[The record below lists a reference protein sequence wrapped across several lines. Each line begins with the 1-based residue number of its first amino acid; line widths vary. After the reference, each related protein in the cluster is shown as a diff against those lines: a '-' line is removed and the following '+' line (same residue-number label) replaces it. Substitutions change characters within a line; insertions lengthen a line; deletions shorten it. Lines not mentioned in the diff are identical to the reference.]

1 MQIGRPDLSGRS
13 ILVIEG
19 EDPLRELLKNTLE
32 QEGYLVY
39 ATGDGEDALEM
50 ARRFSPYLV
59 ILGLMLPRL
68 ASFAVCRILVQETDA
83 QILVLST
90 ESNEC
95 DRVVYLEMGADDCIV
110 KPFSMRELLARIRAR
125 FRRSPISLA
134 APNYQSPQILSSNK
148 LELNLT
154 SYTASQDG
162 KILELKPREF
172 QLLALLVRNKGRV
185 CTRSYILQN
194 IWRDI
199 DLRSDHTMAV
209 HVRWLREKIEPDP
222 SHPTRIITIRSIGY
236 RFEG

>member
-1 MQIGRPDLSGRS
+1 MSGRS
-13 ILVIEG
+13 ILIIEG
-19 EDPLRELLKNTLE
+19 EDSLRELLKNTLE

-39 ATGDGEDALEM
+39 ATGDGEEALEM
-50 ARRFSPYLV
+50 ARRFSPYLI

-68 ASFAVCRILVQETDA
+68 DSFAVCHILVQETDA

-110 KPFSMRELLARIRAR
+110 KPFSMRELLARIRDK
-125 FRRSPISLA
+125 FRRSPISLTA
-134 APNYQSPQILSSNK
+134 VADFQSPQMLSSGT

-154 SYTASQDG
+154 CYTASQDG

-185 CTRSYILQN
+185 CTRSYILRN
-194 IWRDI
+194 VWRDI
-199 DLRSDHTMAV
+199 DLPSDHTMTV
-209 HVRWLREKIEPDP
+209 HVRWLSEKIEPDP
-222 SHPTRIITIRSIGY
+222 SHPSRIITIRDIGY

>member
-1 MQIGRPDLSGRS
+1 LSGRS

-19 EDPLRELLKNTLE
+19 EDPLRQLLKNTLE

-95 DRVVYLEMGADDCIV
+95 NRVVYLEMGADDCIV

-134 APNYQSPQILSSNK
+134 AAPNCQSPQTLSSNK

-199 DLRSDHTMAV
+199 DLKSDHTMAV

-222 SHPTRIITIRSIGY
+222 SHPSRIITIRGIGY
-236 RFEG
+236 RFQG

>member
-1 MQIGRPDLSGRS
+1 LSGRS

-19 EDPLRELLKNTLE
+19 EDSLRELLKNILE

-39 ATGDGEDALEM
+39 ATGDGEEALEM

-68 ASFAVCRILVQETDA
+68 DSFAVCRILIQETDA
-83 QILVLST
+83 QILVLSA
-90 ESNEC
+90 EDNEF
-95 DRVVYLEMGADDCIV
+95 DRVVCLEMGADDYIV
-110 KPFSMRELLARIRAR
+110 KPFNMRELLARIRTR
-125 FRRSPISLA
+125 FRRSPISSAA
-134 APNYQSPQILSSNK
+134 APNFQSPQILSSGG

-154 SYTASQDG
+154 SYTASQGG
-162 KILELKPREF
+162 KVLELKPREF
-172 QLLALLVRNKGRV
+172 QLLALLVRSKGRV
-185 CTRSYILQN
+185 CTKSYILRN
-194 IWRDI
+194 VWRDI

-222 SHPTRIITIRSIGY
+222 SHPSRIITIRGIGY

>member
-1 MQIGRPDLSGRS
+1 MSGRR

-68 ASFAVCRILVQETDA
+68 DSLTVCRILIQETDA

-95 DRVVYLEMGADDCIV
+95 DRVVYLEVGADDCLV

-125 FRRSPISLA
+125 FRRSPISSAA
-134 APNYQSPQILSSNK
+134 APNCQSPQILSSNK

-222 SHPTRIITIRSIGY
+222 SHPSRIITIRGIGY

>member
-1 MQIGRPDLSGRS
+1 LSGRS

-19 EDPLRELLKNTLE
+19 EDSLRELLKNILE

-39 ATGDGEDALEM
+39 ATGDGVEALEM
-50 ARRFSPYLV
+50 ACRFSPYLI

-68 ASFAVCRILVQETDA
+68 DSLAVCRILIQETEA
-83 QILVLST
+83 QILVLSA
-90 ESNEC
+90 EDNEC
-95 DRVVYLEMGADDCIV
+95 DRVVCLEMGADDCIV

-134 APNYQSPQILSSNK
+134 AAPDFQSPQILSSGK

-154 SYTASQDG
+154 SYIASQNG

-194 IWRDI
+194 VWRDI
-199 DLRSDHTMAV
+199 DLRSDHTIAV

-222 SHPTRIITIRSIGY
+222 NHPSRIITIRGIGY
-236 RFEG
+236 RFEE

>member
-1 MQIGRPDLSGRS
+1 LSGRS

-19 EDPLRELLKNTLE
+19 EDSLRELLKNTLE
-32 QEGYLVY
+32 QESYLVY
-39 ATGDGEDALEM
+39 ATGDGEEALEM
-50 ARRFSPYLV
+50 ARRISPYLV

-68 ASFAVCRILVQETDA
+68 DNFAVCRILIQETDA
-83 QILVLST
+83 QILVLSA
-90 ESNEC
+90 EGNEC
-95 DRVVYLEMGADDCIV
+95 DRVVCLEMGADDYIV

-125 FRRSPISLA
+125 FRRSPISSAA
-134 APNYQSPQILSSNK
+134 APNCQSPQILSSGK

-194 IWRDI
+194 VWRDI
-199 DLRSDHTMAV
+199 DLSSDHTMAV
-209 HVRWLREKIEPDP
+209 HVRWLRKKIEPDP
-222 SHPTRIITIRSIGY
+222 SHPSRIITIRGIGY

>member
-1 MQIGRPDLSGRS
+1 
-13 ILVIEG
+13 
-19 EDPLRELLKNTLE
+19 
-32 QEGYLVY
+32 
-39 ATGDGEDALEM
+39 M

-68 ASFAVCRILVQETDA
+68 DNFAVCRILIQEINA
-83 QILVLST
+83 QILVLNG
-90 ESNEC
+90 EDNEF
-95 DRVVYLEMGADDCIV
+95 DRVVCLEMGANDYIV
-110 KPFSMRELLARIRAR
+110 KPFSMRELLARIRGR

-134 APNYQSPQILSSNK
+134 AAPNFQSPQMLSSGG

-172 QLLALLVRNKGRV
+172 QLLALLVRSRGRV
-185 CTRSYILQN
+185 CTKSYILQN
-194 IWRDI
+194 VWRGT
-199 DLRSDHTMAV
+199 DLRRDHTVAV

-222 SHPTRIITIRSIGY
+222 SHPSRIITIRGIGY

>member
-1 MQIGRPDLSGRS
+1 LSGRS

-19 EDPLRELLKNTLE
+19 EDSLRELLKNTLE

-39 ATGDGEDALEM
+39 ATGDGEETLEM

-68 ASFAVCRILVQETDA
+68 DNFAVCRILIQETDA
-83 QILVLST
+83 QILVLSA
-90 ESNEC
+90 EDNEC
-95 DRVVYLEMGADDCIV
+95 DRVVCLEMGADDCIV

-134 APNYQSPQILSSNK
+134 AVPDFQSPQILSSGG

-172 QLLALLVRNKGRV
+172 QLLALLVRSRGRV
-185 CTRSYILQN
+185 CTKSYILQN
-194 IWRDI
+194 VWRDT
-199 DLRSDHTMAV
+199 DLRSDHTVAV

-222 SHPTRIITIRSIGY
+222 SHPSRIMTIRGIGY